1 MIPTD
6 KSYAAS
12 DDKSLLVIKSASC
25 ALDIDPA
32 VPTCFPLVVEMFQ
45 KQYVGKE
52 EEDHTGLGR
61 AVTLLEVI
69 SCPP

>member
-12 DDKSLLVIKSASC
+12 EDKSLLVMKSASC
-25 ALDIDPA
+25 ALE
-32 VPTCFPLVVEMFQ
+32 CFPLVVDTIFQ

-52 EEDHTGLGR
+52 EEDHTGMGR
-61 AVTLLEVI
+61 AVTLLAVI